1 VEAQLYI
8 LHQWEGRIH
17 GCEKTDQDSVDFF
30 NNTPLHLACMNGS
43 TTMVRIL
50 LASGADSTIE
60 NRAGHKPVDL
70 VSSDNSRLR
79 SLFR

>member
-1 VEAQLYI
+1 
-8 LHQWEGRIH
+8 
-17 GCEKTDQDSVDFF
+17 
-30 NNTPLHLACMNGS
+30 LHLACMNGS

-50 LASGADSTIE
+50 LSSDADPDIE